1 MAADANDQIAKE
13 NYDRFC
19 RWSLILA
26 KFALK
31 LALRERE
38 ELCKKAA
45 ELRERVL
52 QASDPAKAMRETMEK
67 VERNAKDQIE
77 DMRIQ
82 GCIDFDQ
89 ARELKAQ
96 ITEMS
101 KYYDLDDGCVRA
113 ATIEKFQEHC
123 MDLSDKF
130 TKTHD
135 KELCRD
141 LANDAREYAKLPR
154 AIYMDEEKLPSSLR
168 SLKADI
174 GIKKE
179 IKAME
184 HAITQ
189 KRIKDG
195 LDELVR

>member
-1 MAADANDQIAKE
+1 MSDTAAKE

-26 KFALK
+26 K
-31 LALRERE
+31 LAIRVAMHEKE
-38 ELCKKAA
+38 ELCRRAA
-45 ELRERVL
+45 EIRERVL

-89 ARELKAQ
+89 AKELKAQ

-130 TKTHD
+130 EKTHD
-135 KELCRD
+135 KGLCKD
-141 LANDAREYAKLPR
+141 LTNDVKEYSKLPR

-174 GIKKE
+174 GIKNE

-184 HAITQ
+184 KALTQ